1 MAELRIS
8 TEKVCFIVAKAR
20 AFHAK
25 IPPVLPDH
33 GSNPSDEE
41 AVHPILEDRPGD
53 LTGQELRDALAGLN
67 GAELADLIGLLRLGE
82 DDLRT
87 AEDWPEVLREVD
99 DQRPEHP
106 VDQLIEQPLL
116 ADMLE
121 EGLQKFG
128 LSCADSGE
136 PLHPETKVLPD

>member
-1 MAELRIS
+1 MSELRIS
-8 TEKVCFIVAKAR
+8 TEKVCFIIARAR

-25 IPPVLPDH
+25 LPPVLPDY
-33 GSNPSDEE
+33 GSNPSDED
-41 AVHPILEDRPGD
+41 AVHPILEDREGD
-53 LTGQELRDALAGLN
+53 LSGQELRDALADLN
-67 GAELADLIGLLRLGE
+67 GAELADLIGLFRLGE
-82 DDLRT
+82 DDLRS
-87 AEDWPEVLREVD
+87 ADDWQDVLGEVD

-106 VDQLIEQPLL
+106 VDDLAGQPLL

-136 PLHPETKVLPD
+136 SLAPGAKVLPA

>member
-1 MAELRIS
+1 MSDLRIS
-8 TEKVCFIVAKAR
+8 TEKVCFIVARAR
-20 AFHAK
+20 TFHAK
-25 IPPVLPDH
+25 LPPVLPDY

-41 AVHPILEDRPGD
+41 AAHPILEDRPDD
-53 LTGQELRDALAGLN
+53 LTGQELRDALSELN
-67 GAELADLIGLLRLGE
+67 GAELADLIGLFRLGE

-87 AEDWPEVLREVD
+87 ADDWPDVLREVD
-99 DQRPEHP
+99 DQQPEHP
-106 VDQLIEQPLL
+106 VDYLTEQPLL

-136 PLHPETKVLPD
+136 PVDPASKVLPA